1 MLSLGGGGATQ
12 GLCGAFDLYCSIAF
26 PTLGNLTKNLGPGG
40 EAFAFF
46 CADEWDQGTSSCAR
60 LCASQLGI
68 EVAQLKSCKTVSLFL
83 IEISICFYIIQ
94 KHLFSLF
101 NFNIN

>member
-26 PTLGNLTKNLGPGG
+26 PTLGNLTKNLGPGV

-46 CADEWDQGTSSCAR
+46 CADEWDQGTSSPVLVYVPAN
-60 LCASQLGI
+60 LELGSST
-68 EVAQLKSCKTVSLFL
+68 A
-83 IEISICFYIIQ
+83 
-94 KHLFSLF
+94 
-101 NFNIN
+101 